1 MLSESQSRNF
11 SKWTNV
17 NSRIFKMY
25 RDSFNRV
32 APGSLKEIEFKSY
45 RKSDKLTTFHS
56 SPIQNKT
63 PRLNDFSKN
72 HVSLSPGAKIV
83 ELPKSPFG
91 KHTTYNDETEF
102 RSKHFLNASSTEN
115 RALEKKIKL
124 LRKKINSNLRNA
136 IVKKGYFRANQ
147 FVDVF
152 RTNGGKLFS
161 NVIKE
166 KYFRTDRK
174 KVDFDLDRKSSSVN
188 SSTVKD
194 LRSFARISP
203 IREVRDV
210 FD

>member
-1 MLSESQSRNF
+1 M
-11 SKWTNV
+11 
-17 NSRIFKMY
+17 
-25 RDSFNRV
+25 
-32 APGSLKEIEFKSY
+32 
-45 RKSDKLTTFHS
+45 
-56 SPIQNKT
+56 
-63 PRLNDFSKN
+63 
-72 HVSLSPGAKIV
+72 
-83 ELPKSPFG
+83 
-91 KHTTYNDETEF
+91 
-102 RSKHFLNASSTEN
+102 
-115 RALEKKIKL
+115 
-124 LRKKINSNLRNA
+124 RKKINSNLRNA